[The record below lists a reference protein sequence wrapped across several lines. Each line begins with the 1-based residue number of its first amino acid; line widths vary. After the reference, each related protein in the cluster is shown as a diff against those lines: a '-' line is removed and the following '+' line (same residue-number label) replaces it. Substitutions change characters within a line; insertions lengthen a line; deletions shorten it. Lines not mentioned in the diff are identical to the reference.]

1 MEAQKKLITLQAG
14 QVLSDTAAPEQNSNK
29 LPARDDKKRAR
40 LSTNER
46 KAASEDMRYLN
57 AEQDEEQLRKD
68 EEARRNHKS
77 Q

>member
-1 MEAQKKLITLQAG
+1 MEDKPTPIK
-14 QVLSDTAAPEQNSNK
+14 PEESRPSTTTEESVHNDPKPVQETH
-29 LPARDDKKRAR
+29 

-46 KAASEDMRYLN
+46 NAASEDVRHLN

-77 Q
+77 K